1 MIVRKVSMTKSK
13 KRVVYIASM
22 GGHLN
27 ELLQLKALFDET
39 NFTLIT
45 EKSPTTLY
53 LKDKYPHHVFYLV
66 AGSKEHLLSYL
77 FKFSYNALLSLIYVL
92 RFRPQSVVS
101 TGTHTAVVFCYFAK
115 LIMRAKILYIET
127 FANVKLANIAGKLIH
142 PIADLYLVQWESL
155 LPVYK
160 KSRYVGKLY

>member
-1 MIVRKVSMTKSK
+1 MTKK

-27 ELLQLKALFDET
+27 ELLQLSPIFDET
-39 NFTLIT
+39 DYTIIT
-45 EKSPTTLY
+45 EKSPSTLY
-53 LKDKYPHHVFYLV
+53 LTEKHQDKIHYLV
-66 AGSKEHLLSYL
+66 SGSREHLLSYL
-77 FKFSYNALLSLIYVL
+77 FKFAYNAFLSLIYVL

-101 TGTHTAVVFCYFAK
+101 TGTHTAVVFCY
-115 LIMRAKILYIET
+115 LAKILLRSKIIYIET
-127 FANVKLANIAGKLIH
+127 YANVKLANISGKLIH

-160 KSRYVGKLY
+160 KAKYVGRLY